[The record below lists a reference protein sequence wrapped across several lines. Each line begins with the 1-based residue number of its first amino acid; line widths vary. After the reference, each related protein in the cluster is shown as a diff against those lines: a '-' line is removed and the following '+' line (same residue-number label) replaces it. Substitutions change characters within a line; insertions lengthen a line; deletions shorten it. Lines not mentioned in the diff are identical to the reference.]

1 MFAMICTDNLRYKKT
16 KYYDSVEDTVKDV
29 RLSLM
34 ENMGL
39 LECKNGL
46 TAKGH
51 KYIYAIRKIQE
62 TVQGLPKPEVSYL
75 LNLNVN
81 VGEDD
86 YFVNGSFTEEGMT
99 GARDSFGFAMF
110 QNAIKEKHTDKHFTT
125 KEIMKMFFE
134 DLYDS
139 EYRDGFLMNFSER
152 DIFDEKFP
160 DHPLSIARKYVKWVL
175 ENN

>member
-1 MFAMICTDNLRYKKT
+1 M
-16 KYYDSVEDTVKDV
+16 
-29 RLSLM
+29 
-34 ENMGL
+34 
-39 LECKNGL
+39 
-46 TAKGH
+46 
-51 KYIYAIRKIQE
+51 
-62 TVQGLPKPEVSYL
+62 QGLPKPEVSYL

-134 DLYDS
+134 DPYDS